1 MRRLLANLILLSLV
15 ISVPAVA
22 ARTRAVVHPAGQ
34 VSYSSTVVDA
44 VTGKPVV
51 GAEVVNQGLTTT
63 TNATGVFTIPV
74 NAAAPTTLTIRR
86 SGYDTITVT
95 VQAGLPPS
103 PIRMQPH
110 AGITVKL
117 KTGQTVQIDS
127 ESAQLAYSIPLLT
140 SIHSTTAALCKDGT
154 QIEVELSTFAR
165 VSNVARASGAAC
177 CHIDTI
183 WFDLEQKGGD
193 RSHVALSYDCLTY
206 DCFLGG
212 RDHDTYQMVY
222 LKFEDISEVVFE

>member
-1 MRRLLANLILLSLV
+1 MRKLLTNLLFLSLV

-22 ARTRAVVHPAGQ
+22 RTRAAVHPAGQ

-44 VTGKPVV
+44 VTGNPVI

-63 TNATGVFTIPV
+63 TSATGAFTIPV
-74 NAAAPTTLTIRR
+74 NSATPTTLTIRR

-95 VQAGLPPS
+95 VLPGLPPS

-110 AGITVKL
+110 AGITVKM

-127 ESAQLAYSIPLLT
+127 ESAQLVYSIPLLT
-140 SIHSTTAALCKDGT
+140 SVHSTIAALCKDGT
-154 QIEVELSTFAR
+154 QIEVELSAFAR
-165 VSNVARASGAAC
+165 ISNIMRASGAAC
-177 CHIDTI
+177 CRFDTI

-212 RDHDTYQMVY
+212 RDRDTYKMVY
-222 LKFEDISEVVFE
+222 LKFEDISEVTFP